1 MKAELWTLPGPPRG
15 LTLLELLVVL
25 AIIGVLAGFAYPLYR
40 GYLQDSAHAQAMADL
55 RRCSLALEAHYSLA
69 FTYLGA
75 DTAGVCA
82 LASPPAGAPRYAIT
96 YEQLTANAYTLRAT
110 PVGRDCA
117 EAEAVC
123 IELDQDG
130 SQRLL

>member
-1 MKAELWTLPGPPRG
+1 MPEAPRG
-15 LTLLELLVVL
+15 FTLLELLVVL
-25 AIIGVLAGFAYPLYR
+25 AIIGALAAFAYPLYR
-40 GYLQDSAHAQAMADL
+40 GYLQDSAHAQALADL
-55 RRCSLALEAHYSLA
+55 RRCALALEAHYSLD

-82 LASPPAGAPRYAIT
+82 LASPPAGEARYAIS
-96 YEQLTANAYTLRAT
+96 YEQLTANGYTVRAT
-110 PVGRDCA
+110 PVGQDCA
-117 EAEAVC
+117 DADAVC